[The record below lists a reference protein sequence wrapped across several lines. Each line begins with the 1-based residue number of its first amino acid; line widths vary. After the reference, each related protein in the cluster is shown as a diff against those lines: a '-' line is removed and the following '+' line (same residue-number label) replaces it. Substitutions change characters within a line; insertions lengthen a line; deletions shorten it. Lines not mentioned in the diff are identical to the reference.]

1 MEYNDQIKV
10 RSIPKL
16 IAAVL
21 LCVIVGSLGSLVT
34 ITGPNSW
41 YASLEKPFF
50 APPNWIFAPIWVILF
65 VLMGIALYLV
75 WECGVQ
81 RRKVQIALAVFGV
94 QFVLNVLWS
103 FLFFGLKSPFLGLVD
118 IILLWIMIAIT
129 IVLFH
134 QIKKSA
140 AYLLLPYIVWV
151 SIATAL
157 NYAIYVLNP

>member
-1 MEYNDQIKV
+1 
-10 RSIPKL
+10 
-16 IAAVL
+16 
-21 LCVIVGSLGSLVT
+21 
-34 ITGPNSW
+34 
-41 YASLEKPFF
+41 
-50 APPNWIFAPIWVILF
+50 
-65 VLMGIALYLV
+65 
-75 WECGVQ
+75 
-81 RRKVQIALAVFGV
+81 VQIALVVFGV

-118 IILLWIMIAIT
+118 ITLLWIMIAIT

-134 QIKKSA
+134 QVKKSA